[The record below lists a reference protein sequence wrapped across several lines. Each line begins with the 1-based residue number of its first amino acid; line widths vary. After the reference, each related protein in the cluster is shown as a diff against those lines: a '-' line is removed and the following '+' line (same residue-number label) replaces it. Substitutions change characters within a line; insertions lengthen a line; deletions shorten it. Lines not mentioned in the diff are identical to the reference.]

1 MWSRFW
7 DSFGG
12 VESESHTSSDHN
24 GSRNQPS
31 NQIIITPE
39 PSTSLS
45 QLQNLAEIEPDESA
59 SVVNSSLASS
69 LTKQDT
75 NAFTFKFT
83 SPGGKTHRFSSKSN
97 DFGLLLE
104 TVRQKVIGEHTQF
117 VSSSS
122 NTTTS
127 NDDEWLSLYYKDEDD
142 DLIRITSDADVEYAV
157 SVTQDMAQTRVKL
170 YVDDASAPPSKPDTP
185 TNTVLTTKLT
195 QDLASL
201 TDSDDNIDHPVLKK
215 KVQKGA
221 QQDVFLPAAI
231 VFLGVAIIG
240 VFAYS
245 HLSRSK

>member
-1 MWSRFW
+1 
-7 DSFGG
+7 
-12 VESESHTSSDHN
+12 
-24 GSRNQPS
+24 
-31 NQIIITPE
+31 
-39 PSTSLS
+39 
-45 QLQNLAEIEPDESA
+45 
-59 SVVNSSLASS
+59 VVNSSLASS

-117 VSSSS
+117 VSSS

-127 NDDEWLSLYYKDEDD
+127 SDDEWLSLYYKDEDD
-142 DLIRITSDADVEYAV
+142 DLIRITSDADVEYAI

-201 TDSDDNIDHPVLKK
+201 TDSDDNVDQPVLKK

-221 QQDVFLPAAI
+221 QQDVLLPAAI
-231 VFLGVAIIG
+231 AFLGVAIIG